1 MAPQVPG
8 LVPDQ
13 TPSMG
18 GTPDVSLGVPVDA
31 FGGAVGHALSG
42 LGHDIEG
49 ASDKIWAQAMNMQNL
64 QNETEAKSA
73 DADYMMKA
81 GMKHAEF
88 NAKEGNNASPQALQ
102 AHIQELQDLRVQTRS
117 GLSNPMAQKLFDG
130 SSLSFMGRT
139 IFNAAGHA
147 AQQTKVAANNAS
159 TARVA
164 ATQDAIE
171 GSPTDDVT
179 FQRGKRAIESEVEA
193 QGRNSGWSPEQIEET
208 KKQKVSETF
217 SKRTA
222 SLARTDAI
230 GAQKMYEQG
239 TKSGAILPMDALRVQ
254 ATVQTQ
260 FRQQG
265 SRIIADQILGKLRDG
280 DDEGDKS
287 LNDYISEGMAKVT
300 DGDLDKNDPLFKDF
314 VRERITADYNRHKS
328 VVRDGQQNAEQ
339 TVASAMMTGNKEGI
353 LPKSVDELKL
363 IDPKVSD
370 AWDAMKPTT
379 QKKYMQALAQNA
391 RGERVAWTD
400 DSLRN
405 YQQMKGQ
412 AHDDP
417 ISFLARDVVG
427 ENIPTSGK
435 RELINL
441 QQRLRSQS
449 ESDPRVAR
457 AISILTPDLRAAGID
472 RTSDKDGYYQFVG
485 GLQDQL
491 DQFQKD
497 NKKVPKPEEVRKIGA
512 QLMQEQAT
520 GRRGWLYFTNETT
533 PTYQLPVPDEE
544 MTRLRNDPDWAAQ
557 GVKPTDKM
565 LERVYRAQKFRELY
579 GGSAKSDKG
588 KPGVSFPPNAP
599 KSE

>member
-1 MAPQVPG
+1 
-8 LVPDQ
+8 
-13 TPSMG
+13 MG
-18 GTPDVSLGVPVDA
+18 GAPEVNLAVPVDA

-49 ASDKIWAQAMNMQNL
+49 ASDKIWHQAMNNQNL

-81 GMKHAEF
+81 GMLHAKF
-88 NAKEGNNASPQALQ
+88 NAKEGNQASTEALE
-102 AHIQELQDLRVQTRS
+102 AHIKELQDLRVATRGS
-117 GLSNPMAQKLFDG
+117 LSNPMAQKMFDG

-164 ATQDAIE
+164 ATQDAISA
-171 GSPTDDVT
+171 SPTDEVT

-193 QGRNSGWSPEQIEET
+193 QGRNSGWSEDQTSET
-208 KKQKVSETF
+208 SKQKVSETLA
-217 SKRTA
+217 KRTA

-230 GAQKMYEQG
+230 GAQKMYEQSS
-239 TKSGAILPMDALRVQ
+239 KAGALLPMDALKVQ
-254 ATVQTQ
+254 ATIQTQ
-260 FRQQG
+260 YRQQG
-265 SRIIADQILGKLRDG
+265 SRIIADQVLANVREGN
-280 DDEGDKS
+280 DDGDKS
-287 LNDYISEGMAKVT
+287 LSDYISEGMAKVKE
-300 DGDLDKNDPLFKDF
+300 GDLDKNDPLFGDF

-328 VVRDGQQNAEQ
+328 VIRDGQQNAEQ

-353 LPKSVDELKL
+353 LPKSVDELRL
-363 IDPKVSD
+363 IDPKVGD
-370 AWDAMKPTT
+370 AWDVMKPTL
-379 QKKYMQALAQNA
+379 QRKYMAALAKNA
-391 RGERVAWTD
+391 QGERVAWTD
-400 DSLRN
+400 DSLRS

-417 ISFLARDVVG
+417 IAFLSRDVIS
-427 ENIPTSGK
+427 EAIPTSGK

-472 RTSDKDGYYQFVG
+472 RASDKEGYYQFVG

-497 NKKVPKPEEVRKIGA
+497 NKKVPKAEEVRKIGA

-520 GRRGWLYFTNETT
+520 GRRGWLYFTDETT

>member
-1 MAPQVPG
+1 MPQVPG

-18 GTPDVSLGVPVDA
+18 GTPDIALGVPVDA

-73 DADYMMKA
+73 DADYMMRA
-81 GMKHAEF
+81 GMLHAQF
-88 NAKEGNNASPQALQ
+88 NAKEGNNASPEALQ
-102 AHIQELQDLRVQTRS
+102 AHIQELQDLRVKTRG
-117 GLSNPMAQKLFDG
+117 GLTNPMAQKLFDG

-159 TARVA
+159 TSRVA

-179 FQRGKRAIESEVEA
+179 FQRGKRAIESEVES

-265 SRIIADQILGKLRDG
+265 SRIIADQVLGKLRDG

-300 DGDLDKNDPLFKDF
+300 EGDLDKNDPLFKDF

-328 VVRDGQQNAEQ
+328 VVRDGQQQAEQ

-370 AWDAMKPTT
+370 AWDSMKPTT

-417 ISFLARDVVG
+417 VAFLARDVVS
-427 ENIPTSGK
+427 ENLPTSGK

-441 QQRLRSQS
+441 QQRLRAQS

-472 RTSDKDGYYQFVG
+472 RTNKEDYYQFVG
-485 GLQDQL
+485 ALQDQL

-520 GRRGWLYFTNETT
+520 GRRGWLYFTDETT

-565 LERVYRAQKFRELY
+565 LERVYRAQKFRKLY

-588 KPGVSFPPNAP
+588 KPGVTFPPNAP

>member
-1 MAPQVPG
+1 MPEIPG
-8 LVPDQ
+8 LVP
-13 TPSMG
+13 TAAPSLG
-18 GTPDVSLGVPVDA
+18 GTPEVNMSVPVDA

-49 ASDKIWAQAMNMQNL
+49 AADKVWQQAMHMQNL

-88 NAKEGNNASPQALQ
+88 NAREGANASPEALQ
-102 AHIQELQDLRVQTRS
+102 AHIKELQDLRVQTRS
-117 GLSNPMAQKLFDG
+117 GLSNPMAQKMFDG

-164 ATQDAIE
+164 ATQDAISA
-171 GSPTDDVT
+171 SPTDDIT

-193 QGRNSGWSPEQIEET
+193 QGRNSGWSAEQTAET
-208 KKQKVSETF
+208 SKQKVSETLA
-217 SKRTA
+217 KRTA
-222 SLARTDAI
+222 SLARTDVF
-230 GAQKMYEQG
+230 GAQKLFDQS
-239 TKSGAILPMDALRVQ
+239 TKSGSLLPMDALKVQ
-254 ATVQTQ
+254 ATIQTQ
-260 FRQQG
+260 YRQQG
-265 SRIIADQILGKLRDG
+265 SRVIADQVLGDLRNG
-280 DDEGDKS
+280 EEKKTLDE
-287 LNDYISEGMAKVT
+287 YISDGMTKIKE
-300 DGDLDKNDPLFKDF
+300 GDLDKDDPLFKDF
-314 VRERITADYNRHKS
+314 VRERITADYNRQKS
-328 VVRDGQQNAEQ
+328 VERDGQQDAEQ
-339 TVASAMMTGNKEGI
+339 TVAAAMNTGNKEGI
-353 LPKSVDELKL
+353 LPKSVDELRL
-363 IDPKVSD
+363 IDPKVNE
-370 AWDAMKPTT
+370 AWDHLKPTT
-379 QKKYMQALAQNA
+379 QKRYMTALANNA
-391 RGERVAWTD
+391 KGERVAWTD
-400 DSLRN
+400 DSLRQ

-417 ISFLARDVVG
+417 VAFLARDVVS
-427 ENIPTSGK
+427 EALPTSAK

-441 QQRLRSQS
+441 QQRLRVQS

-472 RTSDKDGYYQFVG
+472 RSSDKDGYYQFVG

-497 NKKVPKPEEVRKIGA
+497 HKKVPSLEEVRTIGS

-520 GRRGWLYFTNETT
+520 GRRGWLVFTSEKS
-533 PTYQLPVPDEE
+533 PAYQMPVPDEE
-544 MTRLRNDPDWAAQ
+544 KERISRDPFWASRNI
-557 GVKPTDKM
+557 KPNDEM
-565 LERVYRAQKFRELY
+565 IARIYRAQKFKELY

-588 KPGVSFPPNAP
+588 AGLNFPPNAP
-599 KSE
+599 Q

>member
-1 MAPQVPG
+1 
-8 LVPDQ
+8 
-13 TPSMG
+13 MG
-18 GTPDVSLGVPVDA
+18 GTPDIALGVPVDA

-81 GMKHAEF
+81 GMLHAQF
-88 NAKEGNNASPQALQ
+88 NAKEGNNASPEALQ
-102 AHIQELQDLRVQTRS
+102 AHIQELQDLRVKTRG

-164 ATQDAIE
+164 ATQDNIAAA
-171 GSPTDDVT
+171 PTDDIT
-179 FQRGKRAIESEVEA
+179 FQRGLRTIQSEVEA
-193 QGRNSGWSPEQIEET
+193 QGRNSGWSEDQISET
-208 KKQKVSETF
+208 SKQRVSETF
-217 SKRTA
+217 AKRIIG
-222 SLARTDAI
+222 LAPNNAI
-230 GAQKMYEQG
+230 GAQKMFDQAVAAKVLLSNEA
-239 TKSGAILPMDALRVQ
+239 SRVQ
-254 ATVQTQ
+254 NTVQAQ
-260 FRQQG
+260 YRLQG
-265 SRIIADQILGKLRDG
+265 SRIISDQVLGKLRDG
-280 DDEGDKS
+280 DEEGDKS
-287 LNDYISEGMAKVT
+287 LNDYISEGMSKVT
-300 DGDLDKNDPLFKDF
+300 EGDLDKNDPLFKDW
-314 VRERITADYNRHKS
+314 VREKITQDYNRHKS
-328 VVRDGQQNAEQ
+328 VVRDGQQQAEQ
-339 TVASAMMTGNKEGI
+339 TVASAMMTGNKEGV

-370 AWDAMKPTT
+370 AWDSMKPTT
-379 QKKYMQALAQNA
+379 QRKYMQALAQNA

-417 ISFLARDVVG
+417 VAFLARDVVG
-427 ENIPTSGK
+427 ENLPTSGK

-441 QQRLRSQS
+441 QQRLRAQS

-497 NKKVPKPEEVRKIGA
+497 NKKVPKAEEVRKIGA

-520 GRRGWLYFTNETT
+520 GRRGWLYFTDETT

-544 MTRLRNDPDWAAQ
+544 MTRLRNDSDWAAQ

-588 KPGVSFPPNAP
+588 KPGLTFPPNSP

>member
-1 MAPQVPG
+1 
-8 LVPDQ
+8 
-13 TPSMG
+13 MG
-18 GTPDVSLGVPVDA
+18 GTPGISLGVPVDA

-49 ASDKIWAQAMNMQNL
+49 ASDKIWHQAMNMQNL

-164 ATQDAIE
+164 ATQDNIAAA
-171 GSPTDDVT
+171 PTDDIT
-179 FQRGKRAIESEVEA
+179 FQRGLRTIQSEVEA
-193 QGRNSGWSPEQIEET
+193 QGRNSGWSEDQISET
-208 KKQKVSETF
+208 SKQRVSETF
-217 SKRTA
+217 AKRITG
-222 SLARTDAI
+222 LAPNNAI
-230 GAQKMYEQG
+230 GAQKMFDQAVAA
-239 TKSGAILPMDALRVQ
+239 KVLLPNEASRVQ
-254 ATVQTQ
+254 NTVQAQ
-260 FRQQG
+260 YRLQG
-265 SRIIADQILGKLRDG
+265 SRIIADQVLGKLRDG

-300 DGDLDKNDPLFKDF
+300 EGDLDKNDPLFKDW
-314 VRERITADYNRHKS
+314 VREKITQDYNRHKS
-328 VVRDGQQNAEQ
+328 VVRDGQQQAEQ

-391 RGERVAWTD
+391 RGERVSWTD

-417 ISFLARDVVG
+417 VAFLARDVVG

-441 QQRLRSQS
+441 QQRLRAQS

>member
-1 MAPQVPG
+1 
-8 LVPDQ
+8 
-13 TPSMG
+13 
-18 GTPDVSLGVPVDA
+18 
-31 FGGAVGHALSG
+31 
-42 LGHDIEG
+42 
-49 ASDKIWAQAMNMQNL
+49 
-64 QNETEAKSA
+64 
-73 DADYMMKA
+73 MMKA
-81 GMKHAEF
+81 GMLHAQF
-88 NAKEGNNASPQALQ
+88 NAKEGNNASPEALQ
-102 AHIQELQDLRVQTRS
+102 AHIQELQDLRVKTRG

-147 AQQTKVAANNAS
+147 AQQTKVASNNAS

-179 FQRGKRAIESEVEA
+179 FQRGRRAIESEVES
-193 QGRNSGWSPEQIEET
+193 QGRNSGWSPEQTEET

-265 SRIIADQILGKLRDG
+265 SRIIADQVLGKLRDG

-287 LNDYISEGMAKVT
+287 LNDFISEGMAKVT
-300 DGDLDKNDPLFKDF
+300 EGDLDKNDPFFKDF

-328 VVRDGQQNAEQ
+328 VVRDGQQQAEQ

-417 ISFLARDVVG
+417 VAFLARDVVS
-427 ENIPTSGK
+427 ENLPTSGK

-441 QQRLRSQS
+441 QQRLRAQS

-472 RTSDKDGYYQFVG
+472 RTNKEDYYQFVG
-485 GLQDQL
+485 ALQDQL

-520 GRRGWLYFTNETT
+520 GRRGWLYFTDETT